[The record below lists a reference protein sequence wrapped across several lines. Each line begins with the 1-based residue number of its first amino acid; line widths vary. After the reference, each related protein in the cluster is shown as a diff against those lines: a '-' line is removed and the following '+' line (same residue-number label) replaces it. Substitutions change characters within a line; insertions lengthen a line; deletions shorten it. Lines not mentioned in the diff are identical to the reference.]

1 MARTTLGRAL
11 RALPLLAAALL
22 TPALTGCDAGQDAQL
37 TGPAPA
43 TAPGQAVD
51 ELVVDLVD
59 GTSLD
64 AFRQRFG
71 VAADA
76 VRWNSPNVED
86 EAIAVV
92 RVARAEHEALLARLR
107 GDAMVEV
114 AEPNYLV
121 SIEPEALL
129 AAGGDVIPEDD
140 DPRPAGGYPNDPFYA
155 KQWNME
161 MVHARDAWRYAT
173 GDGVIVAVIDT
184 GVGYE
189 GTKRGPTAP
198 DLKLTAF
205 VRGYDF
211 VNDDHDAGDDHGHG
225 THCAGTVAQST
236 DNGRGVIG
244 LAHGARIMPLKVLS
258 AGGWGTTVD
267 IADAIRFAADNGA
280 HVLSLSLGGGGH
292 SKVLA
297 DAVRYARDEGCL
309 VVCAA
314 GNGGRAR
321 VEYPAAYPG
330 ATAVSSVGPRG
341 TLAFYSSHGEQTF
354 IAAPGGDKSQ
364 GVESGVLQN
373 TIDARGRRSVYA
385 WWQGTSMATPHVSGA
400 AALLYSCGVTDPD
413 AVEDILRATAARAG
427 DAEQR
432 GWSQKYG
439 WGVLD
444 AGAAVRRAL
453 FLPGCVALGLSGLL
467 VLLASRRLEARD
479 ARLPLVALGAL
490 AASSGLFFLRP
501 LGLGEVPLIGPFVTR
516 GLAVWDLP
524 LLGAAWHWTPL
535 FASAL
540 IPGVL
545 GLASVKS
552 RLLRSLALG
561 LILGWAA
568 RLITGVVL
576 PWADVRLIP
585 GHGLLDAVWLAGNAA
600 ALLAWAAVV
609 VRLGRGKSV
618 VL

>member
-1 MARTTLGRAL
+1 MTRTKTAL
-11 RALPLLAAALL
+11 RALPLLLAAAL
-22 TPALTGCDAGQDAQL
+22 AGCDAGKDASQA
-37 TGPAPA
+37 GPPDAPE
-43 TAPGQAVD
+43 PGASVAD
-51 ELVVDLVD
+51 EFVVDLVD

-64 AFRQRFG
+64 AFRARFG

-92 RVARAEHEALLARLR
+92 RVGAGEHDALLARLR
-107 GDAMVEV
+107 QDAMVEA
-114 AEPNYLV
+114 AEPSYV
-121 SIEPEALL
+121 VTIEPEALL

-140 DPRPAGGYPNDPFYA
+140 QPAPGKAFPNDPFYA

-173 GDGVIVAVIDT
+173 GEDVIVAVIDT

-189 GTKRGPTAP
+189 GTKRGPSAP

-205 VRGYDF
+205 VPGYDF
-211 VNDDHDAGDDHGHG
+211 VNDDNDAGDDHGHG

-258 AGGWGTTVD
+258 AGGWGKTVD
-267 IADAIRFAADNGA
+267 IADAIRFAADHGA

-297 DAVRYARDEGCL
+297 DAVRYARDKGCL

-330 ATAVSSVGPRG
+330 ATAVSSVGPKG
-341 TLAFYSSHGEQTF
+341 TLAFYSSHGKQTF

-373 TIDARGRRSVYA
+373 TVDARGRRTVYA

-413 AVEDILRATAARAG
+413 AVEDILRETASTPG
-427 DAEQR
+427 DAKES
-432 GWSQKYG
+432 GWTQKYG

-453 FLPGCVALGLSGLL
+453 FLPGWMALALSGALL
-467 VLLASRRLEARD
+467 LLASRKLEGRD
-479 ARLPLVALGAL
+479 AALPLVALGAL

-501 LGLGEVPLIGPFVTR
+501 LGLGEVPVIGAFVTR
-516 GLAVWDLP
+516 GVADWDIP
-524 LLGAAWHWTPL
+524 LFGARWHWTPL

-540 IPGVL
+540 LPGVL
-545 GLASVKS
+545 GLVSVKS

-561 LILGWAA
+561 LILGWSA
-568 RLITGVVL
+568 RLITGIVL

-585 GHGLLDAVWLAGNAA
+585 GHGLLDAVWLGGNALV
-600 ALLAWAAVV
+600 LLAWAAVV
-609 VRLGRGKSV
+609 VRLGRGKAV